1 MPQGM
6 PGIGHP
12 TCPQMNQQFRRGWI
26 PFPGSRLWMGA
37 DPRAEAHGLEAGP
50 DGPMLRV
57 ARHRQ
62 ADKRWEAPAA
72 VAADRAQA
80 VPIAAKTRAS
90 FLSATR
96 AIWRLVVKEPKA
108 AAPCCR
114 RRG

>member
-1 MPQGM
+1 V
-6 PGIGHP
+6 
-12 TCPQMNQQFRRGWI
+12 
-26 PFPGSRLWMGA
+26 
-37 DPRAEAHGLEAGP
+37 AHGLEAGP

-62 ADKRWEAPAA
+62 ADKRWDEALAA
-72 VAADRAQA
+72 VAAGRAQA

-96 AIWRLVVKEPKA
+96 AIWRLAVKEPKA
-108 AAPCCR
+108 ASPCCL